1 MEANARGRKQGSRN
15 YPREFRDAVVA
26 QANDPT
32 RSIAE
37 VAQEH
42 GLNANMISRWRR
54 LHQQGQLVEPG
65 PGDQTFLPVQIPV
78 EPKAPSAIV
87 IEIGAVRIRLEG
99 SLDLEVLQTVLAAL
113 RIPA

>member
-1 MEANARGRKQGSRN
+1 M
-15 YPREFRDAVVA
+15 A

-32 RSIAE
+32 RSISE
-37 VAQEH
+37 VAREH

-54 LHQQGQLVEPG
+54 LHQQGQLVVPEPEA
-65 PGDQTFLPVQIPV
+65 QTFLPVQIPA

-99 SLDLEVLQTVLAAL
+99 ALDLEVLQTVLAAL
-113 RIPA
+113 RISA